1 MNSSRNDS
9 FSNTKA
15 AGYSPSE
22 PENLNNK
29 TKLGMDE
36 ETSFDLITQLAQIN
50 ITKQDASLNFANAS
64 ILDESARQS
73 KTCETNARFYS
84 QLYDVLKRR
93 QNIPNQKVNIN
104 RLELPEGTSAD
115 QAATATLTDTSY
127 LGLKVQA
134 PSVTQQQVKPV
145 VNNIPNKSIIPQ
157 ILEQKQTQKV
167 PEVKSM
173 FQISTQQPIQQQQ
186 QTKPPAVTQPLL
198 PQAQAQKPPLTGSPS
213 FNIISGAK
221 PSTTSTPGGQFSFN
235 TGQSSPAGIQTTI
248 PKIPIQSTV
257 QKSLFPSNVPTVVSE
272 PAKPQQQEQPTVAI
286 PKSGTAPAFSF
297 GMSSTNQPDVK
308 AVSEQ
313 PKQTDTE
320 KNKSEEKPPVKP
332 AEPIVTAATPLKST
346 FSLNNLLNSPASSQT
361 SKPSLFGAPSTT
373 TTTTSLSGFSGF
385 GQQQQPAS
393 VGVTKSLFSFDAGKA
408 TVEAKPKEEVKTKE
422 LTPPQP
428 QPQAEVKK
436 PEPAA
441 DAKTIK
447 PSVVDQKEKSEEK
460 KPEVKAEEKPV
471 TTQKIE
477 KIEPEKPVDNT
488 TSTAA
493 PTTSNQFYKTARYI
507 P

>member
-1 MNSSRNDS
+1 LNSSRNDS
-9 FSNTKA
+9 FSNTKGA
-15 AGYSPSE
+15 AYSPSE
-22 PENLNNK
+22 AENFNNK

-73 KTCETNARFYS
+73 KACETNARFYS
-84 QLYDVLKRR
+84 QLYDVLRRR

-104 RLELPEGTSAD
+104 RLELPEGTSAY
-115 QAATATLTDTSY
+115 QAATATPTDTSY

-134 PSVTQQQVKPV
+134 SSVAQQQVKPV
-145 VNNIPNKSIIPQ
+145 VNNIPNNSIMPQ

-167 PEVKSM
+167 PEAKSM
-173 FQISTQQPIQQQQ
+173 FQMSTQQPIQQQQ

-198 PQAQAQKPPLTGSPS
+198 PQAQAQKTPLTGSPS

-248 PKIPIQSTV
+248 PKIPNQSTV
-257 QKSLFPSNVPTVVSE
+257 QKSLFPSNVPTVVSV
-272 PAKPQQQEQPTVAI
+272 PAKPQQQEQPTVSI

-297 GMSSTNQPDVK
+297 VMSSNNQPDVK
-308 AVSEQ
+308 TVSGQ

-320 KNKSEEKPPVKP
+320 KNKSEEQPPVKP
-332 AEPIVTAATPLKST
+332 AEAIVTAATPLKST

-373 TTTTSLSGFSGF
+373 TTTTSISSFSGF
-385 GQQQQPAS
+385 GQQQQQPAS
-393 VGVTKSLFSFDAGKA
+393 VGVTKSLFSFDTGKA

-422 LTPPQP
+422 PSPPPPP

-436 PEPAA
+436 PEPAE
-441 DAKTIK
+441 DAKAIK
-447 PSVVDQKEKSEEK
+447 PAGVDQKEKSEEK

-471 TTQKIE
+471 STQKIE

-493 PTTSNQFYKTARYI
+493 PTTSNE
-507 P
+507 